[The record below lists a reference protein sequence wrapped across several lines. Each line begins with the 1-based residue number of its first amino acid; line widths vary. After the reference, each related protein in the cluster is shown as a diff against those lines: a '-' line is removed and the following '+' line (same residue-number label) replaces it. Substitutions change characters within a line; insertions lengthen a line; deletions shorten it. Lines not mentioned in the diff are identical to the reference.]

1 MACAVVMVL
10 PARLRACGALEQGGE
25 AAQEAA
31 AQEAAAQVAAAQA
44 AAAAAAADQAEAA
57 ALEQAEADGEAPVQ
71 VVYDLA
77 PEEEEAGSSGGS
89 SALREPQHLR
99 VREDVLRERQRQAA
113 SIRAAPRPE
122 PSNPYGEAWQEFEH
136 DTAAGRLLRRV
147 YARAHNRP
155 LESYPAVRVRASES
169 DKPTWCNLKPA
180 ALDPRQGGECKARQ
194 QRVAVPNPLPAP
206 EARAPAILG
215 VARRKPAQVIAQE
228 AEREAADQ
236 PAARPMPR
244 KAVSTDFEKRRLAV
258 INQFKGGKA
267 LPAAGLAE
275 PLAGQI
281 PLSLLTGKPGR
292 EAYRAAAERG
302 AARQRAEEERL
313 VLEQHQL
320 TQDFDNAHAEVRNIQ
335 QLLDLAEPSNA
346 ASRRV
351 AELKHQLQRKV
362 CELRNIDE
370 LITHVKGVSL

>member
-1 MACAVVMVL
+1 MVL
-10 PARLRACGALEQGGE
+10 PARLRAGGALEQGSEAQE
-25 AAQEAA
+25 AAVQEAATFEAA
-31 AQEAAAQVAAAQA
+31 AQEAA
-44 AAAAAAADQAEAA
+44 ETA
-57 ALEQAEADGEAPVQ
+57 ALEQAEEDGEVPVQ

-77 PEEEEAGSSGGS
+77 PEEEEEAAGSSGGS
-89 SALREPQHLR
+89 SALRAPQHLR
-99 VREDVLRERQRQAA
+99 VREDALRERQRQAA

-122 PSNPYGEAWQEFEH
+122 PSNPYGEAWQEFEQ

-147 YARAHNRP
+147 YARPHNRP
-155 LESYPAVRVRASES
+155 LESYPAVRVRASEG

-180 ALDPRQGGECKARQ
+180 ALDPRQDGTCKARQ

-215 VARRKPAQVIAQE
+215 VARRKPAQAIAQE

-236 PAARPMPR
+236 PAARPLPR

-313 VLEQHQL
+313 ALEQHQL
-320 TQDFDNAHAEVRNIQ
+320 AQDFDDAHAEVRNLK
-335 QLLDLAEPSNA
+335 QLLDLAEPSHA

-370 LITHVKGVSL
+370 LITHIKGVSL